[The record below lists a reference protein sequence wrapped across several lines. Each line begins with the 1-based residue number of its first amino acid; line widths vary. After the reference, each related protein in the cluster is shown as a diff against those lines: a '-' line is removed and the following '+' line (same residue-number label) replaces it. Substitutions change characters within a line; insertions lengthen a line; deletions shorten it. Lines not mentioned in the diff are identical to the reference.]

1 MRAGAHPYRLLGTL
15 AVGTICLLVAFSA
28 GGIDRADMDASSSS
42 TPGPEKVAVATHLEP
57 VGGGSP
63 IGVVHYG
70 CAPAPASKLVVN
82 VRNAPYGAKGD
93 GVADDTVAI
102 QRAVN
107 AVAGTGGR
115 VVIPDG
121 TYLVNAVAQSSAGIR
136 LGSNMTMSLS
146 PGAVLKA
153 IPNSSGTY
161 AIVAV
166 SFVKHVT
173 IKGGTLQGDR
183 TNHMGSTGEWGMGLS
198 INNSEQVVV
207 DGVTTK
213 ECWGDGFYVTDLCSN
228 VTLCNVIADHNRR
241 QGLSVTSVDGLVVR
255 SSIFKNTRGTEP
267 ECGIDIEPNNSQ
279 IVNHVLI
286 TGCTL
291 TNNAGSGFQC
301 GFNSSY
307 TTPRVLNTVF
317 DSNTVAGNGV
327 DPVSGG
333 YRQGVKVSHSI
344 GNVSITN
351 NKISGTLG
359 QGIMIMEQSA
369 NTIVS
374 GNTVTG
380 TLMFNGNTTWT
391 GGGIYISASPN
402 SSITNNTVTQNAGI
416 GIWNCSDDPTV
427 VISGNSVAGN
437 AGGR

>member
-1 MRAGAHPYRLLGTL
+1 M
-15 AVGTICLLVAFSA
+15 
-28 GGIDRADMDASSSS
+28 
-42 TPGPEKVAVATHLEP
+42 
-57 VGGGSP
+57 
-63 IGVVHYG
+63 
-70 CAPAPASKLVVN
+70 
-82 VRNAPYGAKGD
+82 
-93 GVADDTVAI
+93 
-102 QRAVN
+102 
-107 AVAGTGGR
+107 
-115 VVIPDG
+115 
-121 TYLVNAVAQSSAGIR
+121 
-136 LGSNMTMSLS
+136 
-146 PGAVLKA
+146 
-153 IPNSSGTY
+153 
-161 AIVAV
+161 
-166 SFVKHVT
+166 
-173 IKGGTLQGDR
+173 
-183 TNHMGSTGEWGMGLS
+183 
-198 INNSEQVVV
+198 
-207 DGVTTK
+207 
-213 ECWGDGFYVTDLCSN
+213 
-228 VTLCNVIADHNRR
+228 
-241 QGLSVTSVDGLVVR
+241 
-255 SSIFKNTRGTEP
+255 
-267 ECGIDIEPNNSQ
+267 
-279 IVNHVLI
+279 
-286 TGCTL
+286 
-291 TNNAGSGFQC
+291 
-301 GFNSSY
+301 
-307 TTPRVLNTVF
+307 LNTVF